1 MSEAAEVFNPEFN
14 PGGVEGAVDTNI
26 LPWIPVDGVNG
37 MSIKTMRASAET
49 GMYSIIVKL
58 DKGAAMPVTVCLSGM
73 DIFVLSGQ
81 LVYRQDSDTSVLP
94 PGSWGYVSA
103 NSKIAAIVA
112 EEESEILLN
121 AYGAIA
127 LLDNQHLLSR
137 ILTSLDIMRMARQHN
152 VTLVPST
159 LSGCVVERQEPMTNE
174 PQPLAIA
181 MGNASHLI
189 QTGEGSAA
197 NVGDF
202 KHPHFVDTREV
213 PWITLDGM
221 EAIGLKIL
229 RVSEDNGYISLVV
242 RHNGVAPG
250 HTHLG
255 AGDFLI
261 LEGRIGVRA
270 GPPNGHGPG
279 VWYFEPAG
287 ARHDASQ
294 RLSDEDL
301 IYYSNIYGPL
311 AFDDGPG
318 TPVTMV
324 LSWIE
329 YKAMAEAYGS
339 KLVRCIHPDD
349 SSLLAS
355 APLVGK
361 AS

>member
-14 PGGVEGAVDTNI
+14 PGGSEGAVDTNI

-37 MSIKTMRASAET
+37 MSVKTMRASAET
-49 GMYSIIVKL
+49 GMFSIIVKL
-58 DKGAAMPVTVCLSGM
+58 DKGAAMPVAVYLSGM
-73 DIFVLSGQ
+73 DMFVLSGQ
-81 LVYRQDSDTSVLP
+81 LIYRQDADTSILP
-94 PGSWGYVSA
+94 PGAWGYISA
-103 NSKIAAIVA
+103 NSKVAAIVA
-112 EEESEILLN
+112 EEETEILLN

-127 LLDNQHLLSR
+127 FLDDQHALSR
-137 ILTSLDIMRMARQHN
+137 ILTSLDIMRMARQHG
-152 VTLVPST
+152 VALVPST
-159 LSGCVVERQEPMTNE
+159 LSGCVVERQEPLANE

-189 QTGEGSAA
+189 QASEGAAA

-213 PWITLDGM
+213 PWITLEGM
-221 EAIGLKIL
+221 ETIGLKIL
-229 RVSEDNGYISLVV
+229 RVSEDNGYISLIV

-270 GPPNGHGPG
+270 GPPEGHGPG
-279 VWYFEPAG
+279 VWYFEPPG

-294 RLSDEDL
+294 RLSEEDL

-311 AFDDGPG
+311 VFDEGPG

-329 YKAMAEAYGS
+329 YKAMAEAHGAQ
-339 KLVRCIHPDD
+339 LVPSIHPND

-355 APLVGK
+355 SPLVGR
-361 AS
+361 A